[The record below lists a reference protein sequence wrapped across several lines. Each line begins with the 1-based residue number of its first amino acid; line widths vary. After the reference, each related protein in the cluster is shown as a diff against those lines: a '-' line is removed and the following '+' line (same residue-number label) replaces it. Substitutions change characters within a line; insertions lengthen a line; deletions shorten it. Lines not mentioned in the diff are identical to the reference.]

1 MSENTYTDLS
11 IEEIDKLLAENKEKM
26 NLLQVK
32 IDQTKKEK
40 EKNYT
45 NMVNLMSELSNYQ
58 KQYYDYRTMLGSP
71 FFNLSENERD
81 TIEMMM
87 PIYEQK
93 INKLK
98 DDLQNIKLDE
108 VF

>member
-1 MSENTYTDLS
+1 
-11 IEEIDKLLAENKEKM
+11 
-26 NLLQVK
+26 
-32 IDQTKKEK
+32 
-40 EKNYT
+40 
-45 NMVNLMSELSNYQ
+45 
-58 KQYYDYRTMLGSP
+58 MLGSP
-71 FFNLSENERD
+71 FFDLSENERD